1 MTEYEF
7 VTARELISQS
17 MAALTDAQA
26 SYIAIYLSMVFA
38 YTTVAF
44 IAGKQLSRIQVS
56 IVTVIYF
63 LTSVYVVMVI
73 VAMTK
78 GLTEM
83 QVRMEEHIKGA
94 NAISDVVALSLWLDL
109 VLWPLAMLASLLFMW
124 NVRREGR

>member
-1 MTEYEF
+1 
-7 VTARELISQS
+7 